1 MRKKQKV
8 EKPKEIPVK
17 KVIEKEE
24 ETLKIV
30 SEPSGKLNQVHL
42 SIKKIIENDKKKI
55 VDKNNEKLPEENYS
69 TEHLKMY
76 WQQFAFIMKEKGM
89 ETFYQALVKRE
100 PLFIAEDRFGV
111 ELDNN
116 VQLDYIKQLLTEFT
130 DFLRTKLQNY
140 NLTIELILSDDPLK
154 EIKYLTGKDKFATLL
169 KEAGPESWDDEN
181 FLTYFAFFAKTA
193 SAVRLQILQG
203 RRARLQERVALL
215 ESQIEKTEKQMDQ
228 YTIKLQNHNLDSVE
242 SELKWIDE
250 LISSERKQ
258 A

>member
-8 EKPKEIPVK
+8 EKPKETLVK
-17 KVIEKEE
+17 KIIEKEE

-55 VDKNNEKLPEENYS
+55 VDKNNEKLPKESYS
-69 TEHLKMY
+69 IEHLKMY
-76 WQQFAFIMKEKGM
+76 WQQFAFTMKEKGM

-116 VQLDYIKQLLTEFT
+116 VQLDYIKQLLAEFT

-140 NLTIELILSDDPLK
+140 NLTIELILTDNPLK
-154 EIKYLTGKDKFATLL
+154 EIKYLTGKDKFAAMASKNPNLNTL
-169 KEAGPESWDDEN
+169 KN
-181 FLTYFAFFAKTA
+181 IF
-193 SAVRLQILQG
+193 
-203 RRARLQERVALL
+203 
-215 ESQIEKTEKQMDQ
+215 
-228 YTIKLQNHNLDSVE
+228 NLDIE
-242 SELKWIDE
+242 Y
-250 LISSERKQ
+250 
-258 A
+258 